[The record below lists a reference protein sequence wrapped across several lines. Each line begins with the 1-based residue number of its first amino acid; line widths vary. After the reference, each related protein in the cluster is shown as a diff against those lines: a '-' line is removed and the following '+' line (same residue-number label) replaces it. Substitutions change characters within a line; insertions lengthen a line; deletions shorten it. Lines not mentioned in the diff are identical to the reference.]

1 MGALTAQS
9 CPAAPS
15 PGSVAAMG
23 IRISLG
29 IAAVAVSLAVGTAAP
44 AVLAPTYRKLM
55 SGYPR
60 ARQARAKRIVVH
72 PALDAATSAMPPR
85 GLSKLASTT
94 FGNRNLRRRRNH
106 GFRHQHGAD
115 RVRCQLAFSDFT
127 RFQQAA
133 NGIID
138 SCLAC
143 NRCQMQNR
151 QITPR
156 SKFPQR
162 IPQPYECGWYSH

>member
-1 MGALTAQS
+1 MSSRTIPQNQPLRCLPRHTESLCLAIRALN
-9 CPAAPS
+9 
-15 PGSVAAMG
+15 
-23 IRISLG
+23 
-29 IAAVAVSLAVGTAAP
+29 VSFWK
-44 AVLAPTYRKLM
+44 PTL
-55 SGYPR
+55 R
-60 ARQARAKRIVVH
+60 ARPARAKRIVVH

-94 FGNRNLRRRRNH
+94 FSNRNLRRRRNH

-127 RFQQAA
+127 RFLQAA

-156 SKFPQR
+156 TKFPQR